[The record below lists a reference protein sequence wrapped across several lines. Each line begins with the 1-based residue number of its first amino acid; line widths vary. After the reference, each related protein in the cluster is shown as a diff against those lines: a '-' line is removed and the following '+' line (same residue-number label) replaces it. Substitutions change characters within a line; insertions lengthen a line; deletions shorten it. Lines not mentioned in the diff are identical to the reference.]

1 MPRNRVSVLALLAGG
16 THDYLRMARPL
27 LRALEGTQHFRIDV
41 VTDPE
46 HVALDGHQVVLAASD
61 HHLHE
66 GQAAQLAGFVRG
78 GGGLILLH
86 GTLANWA
93 ESGELAELAR
103 WAPTGPAPLTELVVR
118 ADPSHP
124 LTQRLGPEMKLT
136 DELYLSEGPPSDA
149 SVILRTSWH
158 FSEQV
163 VAYERGFGAGRFVHM
178 GLGHS
183 PSTYEDVSFQKLM
196 HRTLLFAAGQVAA
209 APVGV
214 GLIGYGAIARAHAA
228 SISATSGLRLRGIC
242 DVSNERRELAAR
254 EWTVPTHASTEGLF
268 DDPDVGLVVVGT
280 PPSAHSDTVLA
291 ALAAGKHV
299 VCEKPFALRVQE
311 VDWMIDS
318 AASRDRVLTVYQS
331 RRWDPDYVAMRDVVR
346 SGRIGE
352 LFYMESFIGGYSH
365 PCDYW
370 HSHEPIS
377 GGTIYD
383 WGSHYFDWVLQLFPD
398 TVKTISAVGHKR
410 VWHDVTNSDQVRVD
424 LTFEGGAQATF
435 LQSDIAAALK
445 PKWYL
450 LGTRGALVGEWRE
463 ETVTTRGAGGD
474 LVEERLAP
482 ADSPARVK
490 VMRPSEEGG
499 SHEEVLVLGRREED
513 AFYRNLADHL
523 AWEEPLAVTPD
534 EARRTV
540 AVMEAAAHS
549 IARGG
554 GQVEVRI

>member
-1 MPRNRVSVLALLAGG
+1 MSRDRVSVLALLAGG
-16 THDYLRMARPL
+16 THDYARMARPL
-27 LRALEGTQHFRIDV
+27 LRTLEGTQHFQIDV
-41 VTDPE
+41 VTDFE
-46 HVALDGHQVVLAASD
+46 KFTLEGTHVLLAASD
-61 HHLHE
+61 HHLRP
-66 GQAAQLAGFVRG
+66 GQAAQLTEFVRG
-78 GGGLILLH
+78 GGGAVLLH
-86 GTLANWA
+86 GTLASWA
-93 ESGELAELAR
+93 ETGELAELAR

-118 ADPSHP
+118 TDPSHP
-124 LTQRLGPEMKLT
+124 LTQRLGPDIKLT

-149 SVILRTSWH
+149 AVILSTSWH

-163 VAYERGFGAGRFVHM
+163 VAYERSFGEGRFVHI
-178 GLGHS
+178 GLGHQ
-183 PSTYEDVSFQKLM
+183 PATYEDASFQKLL
-196 HRTLLFAAGQVAA
+196 HRALLFAAGQVAA

-228 SISATSGLRLRGIC
+228 SISTTSGLRLQGIC
-242 DVSNERRELAAR
+242 DVSTERRELAAR
-254 EWTVPTHASTEGLF
+254 EWDVPTHASMQDLF
-268 DDPDVGLVVVGT
+268 DDPEVGLVVVGT
-280 PPSAHSDTVLA
+280 PPSAHADTVLA

-311 VDWMIDS
+311 VDRMIDS
-318 AASRDRVLTVYQS
+318 AASRERVLTVYQS
-331 RRWDPDYVAMRDVVR
+331 RRWDPDYLAMREVVH

-365 PCDYW
+365 PCDFW

-398 TVKTISAVGHKR
+398 PVKSVSALAHKR

-450 LGTRGALVGEWRE
+450 LGTRGAIVGEWRE
-463 ETVTTRGAGGD
+463 ETVMSRGPAGD
-474 LVEERLAP
+474 LMEERLAP

-490 VMRPSEEGG
+490 VMRPAEDGG
-499 SHEEVLVLGRREED
+499 SHEEVLVLGRRDETG
-513 AFYRNLADHL
+513 FYRNLADHL
-523 AWEEPLAVTPD
+523 AWQEPLAVTPD

-554 GQVEVRI
+554 GQVEVHI